1 MPAKPMI
8 SRSFRQPPFR
18 RSLLALL
25 LLAFAPGAAWA
36 QAAAPAPTAKPD
48 VQAVAYAPIPAGARF
63 ETQANDNSELN
74 QEALEKVNAELAGR
88 GYGIAGGAGLVMVI
102 ETDLVRGQRQD
113 DPLGQAFANNNEAK
127 VQARLFSSSQNSLL
141 NPQQPIGSADR
152 IYRISVSVYNRASG
166 LYVWRGSVSRSDPDL
181 DVNQAS
187 NEMITALMATVGR
200 SVKGTPVQ

>member
-8 SRSFRQPPFR
+8 SQPFRQ
-18 RSLLALL
+18 SLVGLL
-25 LLAFAPGAAWA
+25 LLGAAFAPAAAWA
-36 QAAAPAPTAKPD
+36 QAAAPAPAAKPD

-63 ETQANDNSELN
+63 ETQANDDSELN

-88 GYGIAGGAGLVMVI
+88 GYAVAGGAGLVMVI

-113 DPLGQAFANNNEAK
+113 DPLGQAFANNDEAK

-187 NEMITALMATVGR
+187 NEMIMALMATVGK
-200 SVKGTPVQ
+200 SVKGTPSPAQ